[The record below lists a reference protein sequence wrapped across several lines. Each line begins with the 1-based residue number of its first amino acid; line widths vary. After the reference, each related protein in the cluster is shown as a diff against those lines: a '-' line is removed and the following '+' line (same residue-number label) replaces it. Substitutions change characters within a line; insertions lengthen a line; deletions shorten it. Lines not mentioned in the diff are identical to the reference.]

1 VVDPIVAVEYAT
13 TNYPFRPSV
22 AKVIVLFTCTECGGE
37 ADYYQ
42 IQQALLTHNI
52 QLHVMTTQMI
62 QMGSGASSASAG
74 SGEQEQEWLG
84 FSASAMYTLS
94 GERAADRAS
103 LSVPH
108 DSCTVLAQEV
118 AGTVWSVHDEESSVL
133 TMPVSIIAAKTV
145 AAFDASTCLMCECD
159 AFELAPRT
167 TCVTCEVPVPQSL
180 AGSSFFNVPYI
191 KLRQTLKKA
200 QQSLGAV
207 DAWLM

>member
-1 VVDPIVAVEYAT
+1 M
-13 TNYPFRPSV
+13 S
-22 AKVIVLFTCTECGGE
+22 
-37 ADYYQ
+37 
-42 IQQALLTHNI
+42 
-52 QLHVMTTQMI
+52 
-62 QMGSGASSASAG
+62 ASSASNGG
-74 SGEQEQEWLG
+74 SGEQHEQEWLG
-84 FSASAMYTLS
+84 FSASAMYTLA
-94 GERAADRAS
+94 GERTAARAS
-103 LSVPH
+103 LSMPH

-133 TMPVSIIAAKTV
+133 TMPVSVIATKTLSS
-145 AAFDASTCLMCECD
+145 FDAHTCLMCECD

-200 QQSLGAV
+200 QEKLGVV